1 MRSLIKGRQ
10 VDIDPQPI
18 IIASL
23 ILGWALYY
31 YFDTVSIPYDGP
43 ESVLFIKPLVIGILI
58 CFPLVVFS
66 SIKIQRTESVS
77 EKPEEEKAKADR
89 GFLDHRRIFFAGAL
103 VTYAL
108 TITFFGYLIPSILFI
123 FSVVFY
129 LGSRSIWILMVLPI
143 GFIVFVSLLFKVLL
157 KVPIPLWP
165 SG

>member
-1 MRSLIKGRQ
+1 MRTLIKGRQ

-23 ILGWALYY
+23 MLGWALYY

-58 CFPLVVFS
+58 CFPFVVYT
-66 SIKIQRTESVS
+66 SINIQPVKSVA
-77 EKPEEEKAKADR
+77 EKPDKAEEKADR
-89 GFLDHRRIFFAGAL
+89 GFRDHRRIFFATAL
-103 VTYAL
+103 VVYAL
-108 TITFFGYLIPSILFI
+108 AITFFGYLIPSILFI

-129 LGSRSIWILMVLPI
+129 LGSRSLWILMVLPI

-157 KVPIPLWP
+157 KIPIPLWP